1 MVEHPGDRPEH
12 PPVWV
17 RGGPPYYY
25 HPSRPQG
32 AQSPEDMR
40 RDSTETASRTRSEPS
55 TAPTSPILSSVSTFK
70 TPPAEMPKAHTD
82 TPVGQAQPTE
92 NPPMARRPSLAEPRR
107 SSPSTSTLAGQQ
119 QYAGLMYQKRASLDE
134 EVNRRKASWRE
145 QPVGSNPDDARWF
158 VRWWDTF
165 TRGPRHGLRKE

>member
-40 RDSTETASRTRSEPS
+40 RACIPEAATPS
-55 TAPTSPILSSVSTFK
+55 FLPELIRQSIQL
-70 TPPAEMPKAHTD
+70 EII
-82 TPVGQAQPTE
+82 
-92 NPPMARRPSLAEPRR
+92 R
-107 SSPSTSTLAGQQ
+107 
-119 QYAGLMYQKRASLDE
+119 
-134 EVNRRKASWRE
+134 
-145 QPVGSNPDDARWF
+145 
-158 VRWWDTF
+158 
-165 TRGPRHGLRKE
+165 